1 MEGAP
6 VEHPRVA
13 LAGVV
18 GVDDALH
25 GENVRAYVTLAGD
38 GPAPPAAELIAFARA
53 RVGYKA
59 PEEVVVLD
67 EIPLNPTG
75 KVDREGLKRLAE
87 EHLHPHGL
95 DGAR

>member
-1 MEGAP
+1 M
-6 VEHPRVA
+6 

-18 GVDDALH
+18 GVEDAVH

-38 GPAPPAAELIAFARA
+38 GPRPSDADLIAFARA

-67 EIPLNPTG
+67 EMPLNPTG
-75 KVDREGLKRLAE
+75 KVDRERLKRLAE

-95 DGAR
+95 A

>member
-1 MEGAP
+1 
-6 VEHPRVA
+6 VA

-18 GVDDALH
+18 GVDDAVH
-25 GENVRAYVTLAGD
+25 GERVRAYVALAGE
-38 GPAPPAAELIAFARA
+38 GPPPTPAELIAFARA

-59 PEEVVVLD
+59 PAEVIVLD
-67 EIPLNPTG
+67 EMPLNPTG

-95 DGAR
+95 DAAR

>member
-1 MEGAP
+1 MEEALSA
-6 VEHPRVA
+6 HPGVA

-25 GENVRAYVTLAGD
+25 GENVRAYVTLDRRRA
-38 GPAPPAAELIAFARA
+38 APHAAELIAVARA

-67 EIPLNPTG
+67 EMPLNPTG

-95 DGAR
+95 GGAR